1 MTLLDR
7 LANAR
12 LAVAF
17 TGAGMSAESGV
28 PTFRSTGGIWTR
40 FSPEELASL
49 DAFMANPEMVW
60 AWYQSRRE
68 VILSCAPNPG
78 HVALAELESLV
89 PTVSIITQNIDGLHR
104 EAGSTEVIE
113 LHGNIRRNY
122 CQACG
127 ARYDD
132 EEMLVGD
139 QVRRCACGG
148 LIRPDVVWFGEML
161 PPDAVRLA
169 ERRTMDANVFL
180 SIGTSGVVYPAA
192 GLPIAA
198 REHGAYVV
206 EINPEPTPLTSY
218 AHEVIRRPSGEA
230 LPEIVD
236 RLKRM
241 KNEA

>member
-68 VILSCAPNPG
+68 AILSCAPNPG
-78 HVALAELESLV
+78 HAALAELESLV

-122 CQACG
+122 CQTCG
-127 ARYDD
+127 TRYDD

-139 QVRRCACGG
+139 RVRRCACGG

-206 EINPEPTPLTSY
+206 EINPEPTPLTPY